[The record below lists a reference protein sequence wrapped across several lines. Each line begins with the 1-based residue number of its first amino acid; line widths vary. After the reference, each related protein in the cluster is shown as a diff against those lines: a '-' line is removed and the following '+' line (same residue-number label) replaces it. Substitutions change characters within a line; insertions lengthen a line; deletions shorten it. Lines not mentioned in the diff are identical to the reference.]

1 MSATP
6 YESDVAVSRHYTIQD
21 DDQVCEAAAPGLR
34 HASLLL
40 TTPQQE
46 SPTQTAGV
54 GQLRVYVPPRLVMLW
69 RTLAVKEERSRSP
82 LFL

>member
-1 MSATP
+1 MLSA
-6 YESDVAVSRHYTIQD
+6 S
-21 DDQVCEAAAPGLR
+21 AAPLLRRAAGEGGAVALR

-40 TTPQQE
+40 TNPQQE

-54 GQLRVYVPPRLVMLW
+54 GQLRVYIPPRLVMLW
-69 RTLAVKEERSRSP
+69 RTLAVKEERSQSQ